1 MRKMRI
7 SFVKPLASAA
17 VGMVLAGCG
26 GGQPTAEIIPT
37 VPAEGVLSYQGNPLE
52 FHEIVVIPEGERPA
66 IGVSDEQGRFALGT
80 NDVGD
85 GAVVGT
91 HPVAV
96 RYVGPPST
104 DPEEGVMKFTP
115 PPPPKVKIDRKYH
128 DPTTSG
134 ITVAIPEKGDTDLK
148 IDLK

>member
-1 MRKMRI
+1 M
-7 SFVKPLASAA
+7 PGACA
-17 VGMVLAGCG
+17 VLGFVLAGCG

-37 VPAEGVLSYQGNPLE
+37 APAGGVLSYQGNPLE
-52 FHEIVVIPEGERPA
+52 FHEIVVMPEGDRPA

-80 NDVGD
+80 NDKGD

-104 DPEEGVMKFTP
+104 DPEEGITKFTP
-115 PPPPKVKIDRKYH
+115 PPPPKVKIDKKYN

-134 ITVAIPEKGDTDLK
+134 LTVTIPEDGDTELK
-148 IDLK
+148 IELK